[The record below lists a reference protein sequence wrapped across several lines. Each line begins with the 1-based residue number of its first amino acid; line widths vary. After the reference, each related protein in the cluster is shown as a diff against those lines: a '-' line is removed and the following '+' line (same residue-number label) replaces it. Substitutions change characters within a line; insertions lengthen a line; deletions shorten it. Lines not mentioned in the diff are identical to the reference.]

1 VSETQGVVARLAA
14 LAGEEGLDCLVAM
27 SPENAA
33 YAGGFP
39 VPSQALGMR
48 ERPVMAV
55 VAADGR
61 SRHIVVDMEE
71 SLTRS
76 ETALDEV
83 ISYNEFTDD
92 PVDALASSLK
102 ELVGSKAVAG
112 LELDFV
118 PHEFYERLRDRLP
131 RLEIRNCRMLLVRA
145 RTIKVP
151 SEIALLRSLG
161 RAAHEMHYE
170 ALADSKAG
178 DSELDVASRIAAG
191 LFARQADTL
200 KELIVGS
207 GERSWHA
214 NPAPTTRRLQPGDMI
229 RLDILAANRGYFS
242 DCARTAV
249 VGDPTSQQRAIWAKL
264 LELRRQAFDMIK
276 PGASTQQIYRAYAR
290 GLEAFGYRP
299 IDFLGHGL
307 GLTVHEAPYIDR
319 FSDTNL
325 EAGMVLAIEPYLML
339 PRRNWGFQL
348 EDEVLV
354 TETGCARLTDASDD
368 AELISV
374 AG

>member
-1 VSETQGVVARLAA
+1 
-14 LAGEEGLDCLVAM
+14 M

-39 VPSQALGMR
+39 VPSQSLGMR
-48 ERPVMAV
+48 QRPVMAV
-55 VAADGR
+55 ISGDCR

-76 ETALDEV
+76 ETVLDEV
-83 ISYNEFTDD
+83 VSYNEFTDD
-92 PVDALASSLK
+92 PAEALADSLT
-102 ELVGSKAVAG
+102 ELVGTDGVVG

-118 PHEFYERLRDRLP
+118 SHDFYGRLSQRLP
-131 RLEIRNCRMLLVRA
+131 RLEIRDCRTLLTEA
-145 RTIKVP
+145 RRTKLPGEVDV
-151 SEIALLRSLG
+151 LRGLA

-170 ALADSKAG
+170 ALAATQVG
-178 DSELDVASRIAAG
+178 DSELDIAARLATG
-191 LFARQADTL
+191 LFARGADTL

-214 NPAPTTRRLQPGDMI
+214 NPAPTSRRLEYGDMI
-229 RLDILAANRGYFS
+229 RLDILAASRGYFS

-249 VGDPTSQQRAIWAKL
+249 VGEPTSQQKAIWQKL
-264 LELRRQAFDMIK
+264 LELRQQAFDMIK
-276 PGASTQQIYRAYAR
+276 PGASTRQIYRAYAR
-290 GLEAFGYRP
+290 GLEGFGYHP

-319 FSDTNL
+319 FSDTTL
-325 EAGMVLAIEPYLML
+325 EARMVLAIEPYLML
-339 PRRNWGFQL
+339 PERNWGFQL

-354 TETGCARLTDASDD
+354 TETGYERLTDASDD
-368 AELISV
+368 AELITV

>member
-1 VSETQGVVARLAA
+1 MLAA
-14 LAGEEGLDCLVAM
+14 LAEEEGLDVLVAM

-61 SRHIVVDMEE
+61 SQHIVVDMEE
-71 SLTRS
+71 SLARS

-83 ISYNEFTDD
+83 TSYNEFTDD
-92 PVDALASSLK
+92 PVDALASSLN
-102 ELVGSKAVAG
+102 ELVGAEAVAG

-118 PHEFYERLRDRLP
+118 SHEFYRHLRDRLP
-131 RLEIRNCRMLLVRA
+131 RLEIRDSRTLLARA
-145 RTIKVP
+145 RMIKVP
-151 SEIALLRSLG
+151 WEVSLLRSVG

-170 ALADSKAG
+170 ALAESKAG
-178 DSELDVASRIAAG
+178 DSELEIAARLAAG

-207 GERSWHA
+207 GDRSWHA
-214 NPAPTTRRLQPGDMI
+214 NPAPTTRRLQPGDMV
-229 RLDILAANRGYFS
+229 RLDIVAASRGYLS

-249 VGDPTSQQRAIWAKL
+249 VGEPTSAQRAIWNEL
-264 LELRRQAFDMIK
+264 LDLRQQAFDMIK
-276 PGASTQQIYRAYAR
+276 PGASTRQIYRAYAR
-290 GLEAFGYRP
+290 RLEAFGYRP

-319 FSDTNL
+319 FSDTTL

-339 PRRNWGFQL
+339 PDRNWGFQL

-354 TETGCARLTDASDD
+354 TETGCQRLTDARDD
-368 AELISV
+368 AELITV
-374 AG
+374 AA